1 MNMRKLIPIVV
12 LLIFLI
18 VGCSKPQIV
27 NNSPLVIDQNNK
39 IEVELKISTYN
50 QKGKVIEGVELI
62 LIGYDGEVI
71 DTLKTDSKG
80 EVIKKI
86 AVSLDNRYSN
96 TVKDELGPRGT
107 ITIIAF
113 KDGYRET
120 VLFEAGASLG
130 ASFQQILMN
139 PIVEGERNEPE
150 VYLGNSHHLEILSL
164 VNKYGELIEKEAH
177 Y

>member
-80 EVIKKI
+80 EVIKKK
-86 AVSLDNRYSN
+86 APRSALGKKHMADNIKIS
-96 TVKDELGPRGT
+96 D
-107 ITIIAF
+107 
-113 KDGYRET
+113 
-120 VLFEAGASLG
+120 
-130 ASFQQILMN
+130 
-139 PIVEGERNEPE
+139 
-150 VYLGNSHHLEILSL
+150 
-164 VNKYGELIEKEAH
+164 IEKEDGVDFVKIGPNKGGNSEF
-177 Y
+177 